1 MLESALQTQRAVISK
16 RYRAGEWKRY
26 TDIKIEE
33 TERNS
38 NIKRETQRCQVGYL
52 MCVGFFHGLFI
63 PSTWVWCNMTVR
75 SSPITLSFFPSLAIP
90 RDLWTSIAQLSLL
103 WWKIISDWSR
113 PLALLQ
119 WPVKYSSINHLWL
132 LKEPDSWPPEIVGLH
147 LRGDE
152 GVWIKGG
159 KGIRGSSLPYSET
172 MLYFPGNTLSLT
184 RSPGHV
190 FPAPFIH
197 FHYKKL
203 PSRQRGLM
211 PG

>member
-1 MLESALQTQRAVISK
+1 MSSGVFDVCR
-16 RYRAGEWKRY
+16 
-26 TDIKIEE
+26 
-33 TERNS
+33 
-38 NIKRETQRCQVGYL
+38 
-52 MCVGFFHGLFI
+52 FFHGLFI

-75 SSPITLSFFPSLAIP
+75 SSPLTHSFFPSLAIP
-90 RDLWTSIAQLSLL
+90 RDLWTSIAHLSLL

-147 LRGDE
+147 LRGDG

-184 RSPGHV
+184 RSPGHDFLSAFYP
-190 FPAPFIH
+190 FPLQKTTIKAER
-197 FHYKKL
+197 
-203 PSRQRGLM
+203 SDAGLKWKN
-211 PG
+211 GQAEWLENLSFERVKVWNVC